1 MAYSPESLATAQKN
15 ATPAMKQY
23 FEAKRQHPNAIVFFR
38 MGDFFEMFYE
48 DAVKVA
54 AALEL
59 TLTSRS
65 KDSAGADIPMCGV
78 PHHAADTYLN
88 RLIKQG
94 FRVAICDQVEDA
106 KKAKGLVRRD
116 VVRVVTPGTFT
127 DADYLD
133 AREPAY
139 VMALS
144 SNQNAATPKT
154 GIAIAD
160 LSTGEFRV
168 TEIADSHMS
177 RSVID
182 EIRAVSPKELILS
195 TELAETADPELLPA
209 GLTISAV
216 ESWTFGLDHA
226 LRTLTDH
233 FSTSTL
239 EGFGLTVEDNAS
251 GIAAAGAALTYLRGT
266 QRGSLNHI
274 QRLEVRDRT
283 DYLSI
288 DPSTFKHLEI
298 LEGASGDRAGS
309 LIQEID
315 ETKTPMGGRLLR
327 SWLTRPLSHR
337 ESILDRLDSV
347 DELVTESIT
356 REKLRDTL
364 SSVYD
369 LERLIVRVV
378 LGSAGPRD
386 LVALKVTITA
396 IPPIRTL
403 ASSLNAPL
411 TRRLIDGI
419 RDLADVQ
426 DDIER
431 NLIDSPPAFARDG
444 GMIRDGVDSD
454 LDDARGLS
462 RNAKHSI
469 TSMEAAERERTG
481 INSLKVKYNR
491 VFGYYIEVSKANLH
505 SVPDDYHRKQT
516 IANGERFITP
526 ALKEFEREALGADDR
541 IILREQELF
550 ANLLNRVSGHAA
562 DIQSAAH
569 TLSVLDVLLSFSVTA
584 AHRDYS
590 KPKISSDSELQLS
603 DARHPVVERRTES
616 FVPNDLTFNSTN
628 QQLVLLTGPNMGGK
642 STYLRQSAIIVLMA
656 HAGSFVPASEAVI
669 PTTDRIFAR
678 VGASDDIAR
687 GQSTF
692 MIEMQ
697 ETARILSL
705 ATSNSLVLLDEIGR
719 GTATFDGLSLAW
731 AVAEHLVTDIKN
743 RPRTL
748 FATHY
753 HELTEL
759 AEAYSEISNYHVA
772 AREWKDDIVFLHKV
786 EPGRSD
792 RSYGIQVARLAGLPP
807 STIARAKVIL
817 AELEGDELSRGGRPS
832 LNSASVSA
840 VAQIG
845 LFEALPTKGDEVAT
859 KLAKLDL
866 DQITPFDAM
875 LFLAELKRDISD

>member
-88 RLIKQG
+88 RLIKKG

-127 DADYLD
+127 DAGYLD

-195 TELAETADPELLPA
+195 AELAETAEPELLPA

-216 ESWTFGLDHA
+216 ESWAFGLDHA

-251 GIAAAGAALTYLRGT
+251 GIAAAGAALTYLQGT

-426 DDIER
+426 DDIEKS
-431 NLIDSPPAFARDG
+431 LIDSPPAFARDG
-444 GMIRDGVDSD
+444 GMIRDGVDSE

-462 RNAKHSI
+462 RDAKHSI
-469 TSMEAAERERTG
+469 ASMEAAERERTG

-526 ALKEFEREALGADDR
+526 ALKEFERKALGADDR

-550 ANLLNRVSGHAA
+550 ANLLNRVSGHAT

-569 TLSVLDVLLSFSVTA
+569 TLSALDVLLSFSVTA

-642 STYLRQSAIIVLMA
+642 STYLRQAAIIVLMA
-656 HAGSFVPASEAVI
+656 HAGSFVPAREAVI

-832 LNSASVSA
+832 LNSASASA
-840 VAQIG
+840 VPQIG

>member
-88 RLIKQG
+88 RLIKKG

-127 DADYLD
+127 DAGYLD

-195 TELAETADPELLPA
+195 AELAETAEPELLPA

-216 ESWTFGLDHA
+216 ESWAFGLDHA

-251 GIAAAGAALTYLRGT
+251 GIAAAGAALTYLQGT

-347 DELVTESIT
+347 HELVTESIT

-426 DDIER
+426 DDIEKS
-431 NLIDSPPAFARDG
+431 LIDSPPAFARDG
-444 GMIRDGVDSD
+444 GMIRDGVDSE

-462 RNAKHSI
+462 RDAKHSI
-469 TSMEAAERERTG
+469 ASMEAAERERTG

-526 ALKEFEREALGADDR
+526 ALKEFERKALGADDR

-550 ANLLNRVSGHAA
+550 ANLLNRVSGHAT

-569 TLSVLDVLLSFSVTA
+569 TLSALDVLLSFSVTA

-642 STYLRQSAIIVLMA
+642 STYLRQAAIIVLMA
-656 HAGSFVPASEAVI
+656 HAGSFVPAREAVI

-832 LNSASVSA
+832 LNSASASA
-840 VAQIG
+840 VPQIG

>member
-48 DAVKVA
+48 DAVKVS

-88 RLIKQG
+88 RLIKKG

-127 DADYLD
+127 DAGYLD

-195 TELAETADPELLPA
+195 AELAETAEPELLPA

-216 ESWTFGLDHA
+216 ESWAFGLDHA

-251 GIAAAGAALTYLRGT
+251 GIAAAGAALTYLQGT

-347 DELVTESIT
+347 DELVTENIT

-426 DDIER
+426 DDIEKS
-431 NLIDSPPAFARDG
+431 LIDSPPAFARDG
-444 GMIRDGVDSD
+444 GMIRDGVDSE

-462 RNAKHSI
+462 RDAKHSI
-469 TSMEAAERERTG
+469 ASMEAAERERTG

-526 ALKEFEREALGADDR
+526 ALKEFERKALGADDR

-550 ANLLNRVSGHAA
+550 ANLLNRVSGHAT
-562 DIQSAAH
+562 DIQSAAY
-569 TLSVLDVLLSFSVTA
+569 TLSALDVLLSFSVTA

-642 STYLRQSAIIVLMA
+642 STYLRQAAIIVLMA
-656 HAGSFVPASEAVI
+656 HAGSFVPAREAVI

-832 LNSASVSA
+832 LNSASASA
-840 VAQIG
+840 VPQIG

>member
-251 GIAAAGAALTYLRGT
+251 GIAAAGAALTYLQGT

-526 ALKEFEREALGADDR
+526 ALKEFERKALGADDR
-541 IILREQELF
+541 IILR
-550 ANLLNRVSGHAA
+550 
-562 DIQSAAH
+562 
-569 TLSVLDVLLSFSVTA
+569 
-584 AHRDYS
+584 
-590 KPKISSDSELQLS
+590 
-603 DARHPVVERRTES
+603 
-616 FVPNDLTFNSTN
+616 
-628 QQLVLLTGPNMGGK
+628 
-642 STYLRQSAIIVLMA
+642 
-656 HAGSFVPASEAVI
+656 
-669 PTTDRIFAR
+669 
-678 VGASDDIAR
+678 
-687 GQSTF
+687 
-692 MIEMQ
+692 
-697 ETARILSL
+697 
-705 ATSNSLVLLDEIGR
+705 
-719 GTATFDGLSLAW
+719 
-731 AVAEHLVTDIKN
+731 
-743 RPRTL
+743 
-748 FATHY
+748 
-753 HELTEL
+753 
-759 AEAYSEISNYHVA
+759 
-772 AREWKDDIVFLHKV
+772 
-786 EPGRSD
+786 
-792 RSYGIQVARLAGLPP
+792 
-807 STIARAKVIL
+807 
-817 AELEGDELSRGGRPS
+817 
-832 LNSASVSA
+832 
-840 VAQIG
+840 
-845 LFEALPTKGDEVAT
+845 
-859 KLAKLDL
+859 
-866 DQITPFDAM
+866 
-875 LFLAELKRDISD
+875 

>member
-127 DADYLD
+127 DAGYLD

-195 TELAETADPELLPA
+195 AELAETAEPELLPA

-216 ESWTFGLDHA
+216 ESWAFGLDHA

-251 GIAAAGAALTYLRGT
+251 GIAAAGAALTYLQGT

-347 DELVTESIT
+347 HELVTESIT

-426 DDIER
+426 DDIEKS
-431 NLIDSPPAFARDG
+431 LIDSPPAFARDG
-444 GMIRDGVDSD
+444 GMIRDGVDSE

-462 RNAKHSI
+462 RDAKHSI
-469 TSMEAAERERTG
+469 ASMEAAERERTG

-526 ALKEFEREALGADDR
+526 ALKEFERKALGADDR

-550 ANLLNRVSGHAA
+550 ANLLNRVSGHAT

-569 TLSVLDVLLSFSVTA
+569 TLSALDVLLSFSVTA

-642 STYLRQSAIIVLMA
+642 STYLRQAAIIVLMA
-656 HAGSFVPASEAVI
+656 HAGSFVPAREAVI

-832 LNSASVSA
+832 LNSASASA
-840 VAQIG
+840 VPQIG

>member
-88 RLIKQG
+88 RLIKKG

-127 DADYLD
+127 DAGYLD

-195 TELAETADPELLPA
+195 AELAETAEPELLPA

-251 GIAAAGAALTYLRGT
+251 GIAAAGAALTYLQGT

-426 DDIER
+426 DDIEKS
-431 NLIDSPPAFARDG
+431 LIDSPPAFARDG
-444 GMIRDGVDSD
+444 GMIRDGVDSE

-462 RNAKHSI
+462 RDAKHSI
-469 TSMEAAERERTG
+469 ASMEAAERERTG

-526 ALKEFEREALGADDR
+526 ALKEFERKALGADDR

-550 ANLLNRVSGHAA
+550 ANLLNRVSGHAT
-562 DIQSAAH
+562 DIQSAAY
-569 TLSVLDVLLSFSVTA
+569 TLSALDVLLSFSVTA

-642 STYLRQSAIIVLMA
+642 STYLRQAAIIVLMA
-656 HAGSFVPASEAVI
+656 HAGSFVPAREAVI

-832 LNSASVSA
+832 LNSASASA
-840 VAQIG
+840 VPQIG

>member
-48 DAVKVA
+48 DAVKAA

-65 KDSAGADIPMCGV
+65 KDSAGTDIPMCGV
-78 PHHAADTYLN
+78 PHHAADGYLS

-133 AREPAY
+133 AKVPAY

-144 SNQNAATPKT
+144 SNQNTAIPNT

-168 TEIADSHMS
+168 TEIADSYMS
-177 RSVID
+177 RNVID

-195 TELAETADPELLPA
+195 AELVETAESESLPN

-233 FSTSTL
+233 FGTSTL

-251 GIAAAGAALTYLRGT
+251 SIAAAGAALTYLRET
-266 QRGSLNHI
+266 QRGSLDHI
-274 QRLEVRDRT
+274 QRLEFCDRT

-288 DPSTFKHLEI
+288 DPATFKHLEI

-356 REKLRDTL
+356 RTKLSDTL
-364 SSVYD
+364 SSIYD

-403 ASSLNAPL
+403 ATSLSAPL

-419 RDLADVQ
+419 RDLGDVQ
-426 DDIER
+426 DDIEQT
-431 NLIDSPPAFARDG
+431 LIDNPQAFARDG
-444 GMIRDGVDSD
+444 GMIRDGVDSE
-454 LDDARGLS
+454 LDEARSLS
-462 RNAKHSI
+462 QDAKHSI
-469 TSMEAAERERTG
+469 AAMEVAERERTG

-491 VFGYYIEVSKANLH
+491 VFGYYIEVTKSNLH
-505 SVPDDYHRKQT
+505 AVPDDYHRKQT

-526 ALKEFEREALGADDR
+526 SLKEYERKALGADDR

-550 ANLLNRVSGHAA
+550 ANLLTRVSTHAP
-562 DIQSAAH
+562 DIQAAAH
-569 TLSVLDVLLSFSVTA
+569 ALSALDVLLSFSVTA
-584 AHRDYS
+584 THRNYC
-590 KPKISSDSELQLS
+590 KPRISDDSELQLS

-616 FVPNDLTFNSTN
+616 FVPNDLTLNSTN
-628 QQLVLLTGPNMGGK
+628 QQLMLLTGPNMGGK
-642 STYLRQSAIIVLMA
+642 STYLRQTAVIVLMA
-656 HAGSFVPASEAVI
+656 HTGSFVPAGEAII

-697 ETARILSL
+697 ETARILNL

-731 AVAEHLVTDIKN
+731 AVAEHLVTDSKN

-759 AEAYSEISNYHVA
+759 AEAYNEVANYHVA
-772 AREWKDDIVFLHKV
+772 AREWNDDIVFLHKI
-786 EPGRSD
+786 ERGRSD

-817 AELEGDELSRGGRPS
+817 AGLEGDELSRGGRPS
-832 LNSASVSA
+832 LSNSSVSA
-840 VAQIG
+840 VPQMG
-845 LFEALPTKGDEVAT
+845 LFEGPATKGDEVAT
-859 KLAKLDL
+859 KLAKLNL
-866 DQITPFDAM
+866 DQITPVDAM

>member
-88 RLIKQG
+88 RLIKKG

-127 DADYLD
+127 DAGYLD

-195 TELAETADPELLPA
+195 AELAETAEPELLPA

-216 ESWTFGLDHA
+216 ESWAFGLDHA

-251 GIAAAGAALTYLRGT
+251 GIAAAGAALTYLQGT

-426 DDIER
+426 DDIEKS
-431 NLIDSPPAFARDG
+431 LIDSPPAFARDG
-444 GMIRDGVDSD
+444 GMIRDGVDSE

-462 RNAKHSI
+462 RDAKHSI
-469 TSMEAAERERTG
+469 ASMEAAERERTG

-526 ALKEFEREALGADDR
+526 ALKEFERKALGADDR

-550 ANLLNRVSGHAA
+550 ANLLNRVSGHAT
-562 DIQSAAH
+562 DIQSAAY
-569 TLSVLDVLLSFSVTA
+569 TLSALDVLLSFSVTA

-642 STYLRQSAIIVLMA
+642 STYLRQAAIIVLMA
-656 HAGSFVPASEAVI
+656 HAGSFVPAREAVI

-832 LNSASVSA
+832 LNSASASA
-840 VAQIG
+840 VPQIG